1 MRLVNLIDFLSKE
14 VEFEYELD
22 LFGDEYKQLKFKYQP
37 IIQPSNGPY
46 GVIPVSDRGGQFGSL
61 RAELNK
67 LKVGD
72 LCLARWPD
80 DGWYYPSVIRENRSK
95 STAEGLYKCENKLGA
110 TKYIYREDLI
120 HQVESNQADLK
131 LGDTVVAQHPKFS
144 FAYAPGEVCRLPSDT
159 SKLIVRF
166 YDFAECLVAKEGVYR
181 FVPRA
186 KFEADCA
193 DIIQIENYWV
203 GKNVLAFNSTNREY
217 EWGKRNKYNILSE
230 SYLLYTSVS
239 IIMFILKG
247 KILGRIKNQRQM
259 LIQWRDG
266 QQTFQNV
273 YYIFTSKD
281 QRNSSREHEEL
292 VVESSRSYQNDDEV
306 LEEYEEDKYVT
317 KKR

>member
-1 MRLVNLIDFLSKE
+1 M
-14 VEFEYELD
+14 
-22 LFGDEYKQLKFKYQP
+22 FGDEYKQLKFKYQP

-61 RAELNK
+61 RAELSK
-67 LKVGD
+67 LKAGD
-72 LCLARWPD
+72 RCLARWPD

-95 STAEGLYKCENKLGA
+95 STAEGLYKVENKLGA

-120 HQVESNQADLK
+120 HQIESNQADLK

-166 YDFAECLVAKEGVYR
+166 YDFAECLVAKEGIYR
-181 FVPRA
+181 LVPRA
-186 KFEADCA
+186 KFEADCT

-217 EWGKRNKYNILSE
+217 EWGKYNDVFFFLKSE
-230 SYLLYTSVS
+230 FVCDCFLFLL
-239 IIMFILKG
+239 IKG

-281 QRNSSREHEEL
+281 QRNLQSSREHEEL
-292 VVESSRSYQNDDEV
+292 VVETSRSYQNDDEI